1 VAKKKAE
8 RNEAMISEIAK
19 GILDRL
25 LEGGFLMSAPNCI
38 G

>member
-1 VAKKKAE
+1 MKAD
-8 RNEAMISEIAK
+8 RNEAMMREMAK